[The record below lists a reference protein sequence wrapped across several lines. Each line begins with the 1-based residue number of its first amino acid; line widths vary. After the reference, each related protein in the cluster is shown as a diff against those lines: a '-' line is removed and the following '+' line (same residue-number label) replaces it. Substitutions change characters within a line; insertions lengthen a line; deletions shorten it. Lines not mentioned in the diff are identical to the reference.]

1 MTKND
6 LLVNETSCPCG
17 SKQLF
22 VSCCYPFLN
31 NEKWPSTP
39 EALMRSRYCSFVFLQ
54 VDYLLETT
62 HPKTRKY
69 YSDAAIRNWAK
80 QLKWVDLTIHEAK
93 DSTVKFNARY
103 IDEKGILQEHKEF
116 STFETANG
124 KWYFLDGIDW
134 E

>member
-1 MTKND
+1 
-6 LLVNETSCPCG
+6 
-17 SKQLF
+17 
-22 VSCCYPFLN
+22 
-31 NEKWPSTP
+31 
-39 EALMRSRYCSFVFLQ
+39 MRSRYCSFVFLQ

-80 QLKWVDLTIHEAK
+80 QLKWVDLIIHEAK